1 MYTPLDI
8 NRGNLT
14 IMGIEFP
21 DLKSLESAANAI
33 GSNMFEE
40 FEPTSKGIEIIR
52 DYSIGKISLTEV
64 VTFAKQNLLQ
74 RAEYSN
80 RQIKKGH
87 TITQKELEPQS
98 KNW

>member
-1 MYTPLDI
+1 MYTLLDI
-8 NRGNLT
+8 NRENLT

-33 GSNMFEE
+33 GSNMFEG

-52 DYSIGKISLTEV
+52 DYSIGKISLSELETS
-64 VTFAKQNLLQ
+64 AKQNLLE
-74 RAEYSN
+74 RAEFSN

-87 TITQKELEPQS
+87 VLT
-98 KNW
+98 